1 MPTRRSTPIET
12 AQAGAQA
19 IIARKQGRYGAHDT
33 LAPGCRT
40 TLPEDLFMKS
50 AVLILVT
57 ATLSLLSAP
66 PEAAEDPVAKGK
78 AIAQEWDRRNRGFGD
93 TSASLKMILENRR
106 GRTSE
111 RKMRIFTLEVPDEND
126 GDKSL
131 VVFDYPRDI
140 KGTALL
146 SYSHIL
152 KPDDQWLYLP
162 ALKRVK
168 RISSNNKSGP
178 FMGSEFA
185 YEDISSQELKKF
197 QYKWLRDE
205 PCGKLQCFVL
215 EQRPLYENSGYTRQ
229 IAWYDKS
236 EYRVQRID
244 YYDRKDTL
252 LKTLRFDKYKK
263 YLGKYWRPHEMYM
276 VNHQTGKKTRLIYE
290 NYKFRTG
297 LKDSDFTVS
306 RLKRIR

>member
-1 MPTRRSTPIET
+1 MNKLI
-12 AQAGAQA
+12 
-19 IIARKQGRYGAHDT
+19 
-33 LAPGCRT
+33 
-40 TLPEDLFMKS
+40 M
-50 AVLILVT
+50 ILV
-57 ATLSLLSAP
+57 AAFVLPLLVPVLAG
-66 PEAAEDPVAKGK
+66 AAEDPVAKGE
-78 AIAQEWDRRNRGFGD
+78 AIAREWDRRDRGYGD
-93 TSASLKMILENRR
+93 TSATMKMILENRQ
-106 GRTSE
+106 GQTSE
-111 RKMRIFTLEVPDEND
+111 RKMRILFLEVPDEND
-126 GDKSL
+126 GDKSM

-205 PCGKLQCFVL
+205 ACDKSVCFVL

-229 IAWYDKS
+229 VAWYDK
-236 EYRVQRID
+236 ETYRLQRVD
-244 YYDRKDTL
+244 YYDRRNAL
-252 LKTLRFDKYKK
+252 LKTLIFSKYQQH
-263 YLGKYWRPHEMYM
+263 LGKYWRAHDMYM
-276 VNHQTGKKTRLIYE
+276 VNQQTGKKTRLIYE
-290 NYKFRTG
+290 KLKFKSG
-297 LKDSDFTVS
+297 LTEKDFTQS
-306 RLKRIR
+306 SLKRMR